1 MNLARQSFGPVGSC
15 IYWPD
20 FTVHGDFEL
29 LVIPSSSL
37 KLLANTGDAVCPVLG
52 VQLEDGVHGL
62 CHVEVVVFDY
72 LSLLLVA
79 LREGAKLLG
88 AVKAEHFGDVPPIV
102 E

>member
-1 MNLARQSFGPVGSC
+1 MNIARQPFGPVGSR

-37 KLLANTGDAVCPVLG
+37 KLVANTGDAVCPRARG
-52 VQLEDGVHGL
+52 AARDGL
-62 CHVEVVVFDY
+62 RHVEVVVFDD

-88 AVKAEHFGDVPPIV
+88 AVKAEHFGDFPS
-102 E
+102 